1 MKTIQTMKDDFFA
14 AGYIAFYFCD
24 FESGENEVI
33 DHYHLLKP
41 GDEVE
46 AGCADLG
53 RIPLLS
59 EEANSILQ
67 DYIDGKPIVIHSLV
81 NTLL

>member
-14 AGYIAFYFCD
+14 AGYIAIYFCE
-24 FESGENEVI
+24 FESGDSEFIE
-33 DHYHLLKP
+33 HYHLLKP
-41 GDEVE
+41 GDEVH